1 MKRFTIVMVLSAILG
16 VVDGIS
22 AKENTPK
29 PESAS
34 GAVID
39 IPEKEIDLGTI
50 LPGQDEVVGE
60 VFFFNNG
67 DKPLQVKKVTGPCV
81 CYTGYSGDKI
91 LQPDEGGILEVK
103 FDKKKIEAGPVKRHV
118 NVLTNDPDNESV
130 KVDFTFFV
138 ERDPAQEEIRILK
151 SELSAIRKEMRI
163 VRKELAKIIALL
175 KADRAPAPPPITN
188 ARTGRCARD
197 YHRICRFS
205 VSILYS
211 RVSQDKSDTEGLS
224 RQS

>member
-1 MKRFTIVMVLSAILG
+1 MVLSAILG